1 MARIALLGTGL
12 LGAAIGRRLLEQGHS
27 LKVWNRTPE
36 KCQALLE
43 AGGQAISSLPDGA
56 SDCDTVISVLR
67 DGPASAAVLQ
77 QLGELEGSCVMGM
90 GTMAI
95 AESQALEQQI
105 KAQHGTYLEAPV
117 LGSRPEA
124 LKGSLLVMAGGS
136 AELFERQRPILE
148 TLSAEPRLMG
158 PVGSGMASKLAL
170 NQLIASLTH
179 GFSLALR
186 LVQAQGV
193 AVADFMEV
201 LRPSAVYAPTYDKK
215 LERMLDQHYDNPN
228 FSTALLRKDLGLFL
242 QASQQAG
249 LDASG
254 LQGILELLQQA
265 QGDAIDGL
273 DYCAL
278 HELTQAQR

>member
-12 LGAAIGRRLLEQGHS
+12 LGASIGHRLLEEGHS

-43 AGGQAISSLPDGA
+43 AGGQAISSLSDGA

-77 QLGELEGSCVMGM
+77 QLGGLEGSCVMGM

-148 TLSAEPRLMG
+148 TLSAVPRLMG

-193 AVADFMEV
+193 GVEEFMEV

-215 LERMLDQHYDNPN
+215 LERMLDQSYDNPN

-278 HELTQAQR
+278 HELTQA

>member
-12 LGAAIGRRLLEQGHS
+12 LGASIGHRLLEQGPS

-43 AGGQAISSLPDGA
+43 AGGQAISSLSDGA

-193 AVADFMEV
+193 GVEEFMEV

-215 LERMLDQHYDNPN
+215 LERMLDQSYDNPN

-278 HELTQAQR
+278 HELTQA

>member
-12 LGAAIGRRLLEQGHS
+12 LGTAIGRRLLEQGHS

-36 KCQALLE
+36 KCQPLLE
-43 AGGQAISSLPDGA
+43 AGGQAISSLFNGA
-56 SDCDTVISVLR
+56 ADCDTVITVLR
-67 DGPASAAVLQ
+67 DGPASAEVLQ
-77 QLGELEGSCVMGM
+77 ELGHLQGSCVMGM
-90 GTMAI
+90 GTLAI
-95 AESQALEQQI
+95 AESRALEQQI
-105 KAQHGTYLEAPV
+105 SQQNGHYLEAPV

-136 AELFERQRPILE
+136 AEVFERQRPILQA
-148 TLSAEPRLMG
+148 LSAQPRLMG

-249 LDASG
+249 LNASG
-254 LQGILELLQQA
+254 LQGILELLLQA

-278 HELTQAQR
+278 HELTQAQH

>member
-12 LGAAIGRRLLEQGHS
+12 LGASIGHRLLEQGHS

-43 AGGQAISSLPDGA
+43 AGGQAISSLSDGA

-193 AVADFMEV
+193 GVEEFMEV

-215 LERMLDQHYDNPN
+215 LERMLDQSYDNPN

-278 HELTQAQR
+278 HELTQA

>member
-12 LGAAIGRRLLEQGHS
+12 LGGAIGRRLLEQGHA
-27 LKVWNRTPE
+27 LKVWNRSPE
-36 KCQALLE
+36 KCQTLLE
-43 AGGQAISSLPDGA
+43 AGAEAISSLGEGA
-56 SDCDTVISVLR
+56 RDCDTVISVLR

-77 QLGELEGSCVMGM
+77 ELSDLQGSCVMGM

-95 AESQALEQQI
+95 AESQTLEQQI
-105 KAQHGTYLEAPV
+105 SAQNGHYLEAPV

-124 LKGSLLVMAGGS
+124 LKGSLLVMAGGTP
-136 AELFERQRPILE
+136 ELFERQQPILK

-193 AVADFMEV
+193 AVEDFMEV

-215 LERMLDQHYDNPN
+215 LERMLAQHYASPN

-242 QASQQAG
+242 QASEQAG
-249 LDASG
+249 LQASG
-254 LQGILELLQQA
+254 LQGILELLQRA
-265 QGDAIDGL
+265 QGEAIDTL

-278 HELTQAQR
+278 HELTGPQR

>member
-12 LGAAIGRRLLEQGHS
+12 LGGAIGRRLLEGGHQ
-27 LKVWNRTPE
+27 LEVWNRTPA
-36 KCQALLE
+36 KSQALLE
-43 AGGQAISSLPDGA
+43 SGATAITSLPGSA
-56 SDCDTVISVLR
+56 RDCDTVISVLR
-67 DGPASAAVLQ
+67 DGPASSAVLRE
-77 QLGELEGSCVMGM
+77 LGDLNSACVMSM

-105 KAQHGTYLEAPV
+105 SNQNGDYLEAPV

-124 LKGSLLVMAGGS
+124 LKGNLLVMAGGKP
-136 AELFERQRPILE
+136 ELFERQKPILQ

-193 AVADFMEV
+193 AVEEFMEV

-215 LERMLDQHYDNPN
+215 LERMLDQHYANPN

-242 QASQQAG
+242 QASEQAG
-249 LDASG
+249 LEASG
-254 LQGILELLQQA
+254 LQGILELLQRASNQP
-265 QGDAIDGL
+265 IDPL
-273 DYCAL
+273 DYCSL
-278 HELTQAQR
+278 HELTAPKR

>member
-12 LGAAIGRRLLEQGHS
+12 LGASIGHRLLEEGHS

-43 AGGQAISSLPDGA
+43 AGGQAISSLSDGA

-77 QLGELEGSCVMGM
+77 QLGGLEGSCVMGM

-193 AVADFMEV
+193 GVEEFMEV

-249 LDASG
+249 LNASG

-278 HELTQAQR
+278 HELTQA

>member
-1 MARIALLGTGL
+1 
-12 LGAAIGRRLLEQGHS
+12 
-27 LKVWNRTPE
+27 
-36 KCQALLE
+36 
-43 AGGQAISSLPDGA
+43 
-56 SDCDTVISVLR
+56 
-67 DGPASAAVLQ
+67 
-77 QLGELEGSCVMGM
+77 
-90 GTMAI
+90 
-95 AESQALEQQI
+95 
-105 KAQHGTYLEAPV
+105 
-117 LGSRPEA
+117 
-124 LKGSLLVMAGGS
+124 
-136 AELFERQRPILE
+136 
-148 TLSAEPRLMG
+148 
-158 PVGSGMASKLAL
+158 
-170 NQLIASLTH
+170 LIASLTH

-193 AVADFMEV
+193 GVEEFMEV

-215 LERMLDQHYDNPN
+215 LERMLDQSYDNPN

-278 HELTQAQR
+278 HELTQA

>member
-43 AGGQAISSLPDGA
+43 AGGQAISSLSDGA

-67 DGPASAAVLQ
+67 DGPASAAMLQ

-136 AELFERQRPILE
+136 AEVFERQRPILE
-148 TLSAEPRLMG
+148 ALSAEPRLMG

-186 LVQAQGV
+186 LVQGQGV

-249 LDASG
+249 LNASG

-278 HELTQAQR
+278 HELTQAQH

>member
-12 LGAAIGRRLLEQGHS
+12 LGTAIGRRLLEQGHS

-43 AGGQAISSLPDGA
+43 AGGQAISSLSDGA

-105 KAQHGTYLEAPV
+105 KAQNGTYLEAPV

-193 AVADFMEV
+193 AIADFMEV

-215 LERMLDQHYDNPN
+215 LERMLDQYYGNPN

-249 LDASG
+249 LNASG

>member
-12 LGAAIGRRLLEQGHS
+12 LGASIGHRLLEEGHS

-43 AGGQAISSLPDGA
+43 AGGQAIGSLSDGA

-67 DGPASAAVLQ
+67 DGPASAAVLH
-77 QLGELEGSCVMGM
+77 QLGGLEGSCVMGM

-105 KAQHGTYLEAPV
+105 NAQHGTYLEAPV

-193 AVADFMEV
+193 GVEEFMEV

-215 LERMLDQHYDNPN
+215 LERMLDQSYDNPN

-278 HELTQAQR
+278 HELTQA

>member
-12 LGAAIGRRLLEQGHS
+12 LGASIGHRLLEEGHS

-43 AGGQAISSLPDGA
+43 AGGQAISSLSDGA

-136 AELFERQRPILE
+136 AELCERQRPILE
-148 TLSAEPRLMG
+148 TRSAEPRLMG
-158 PVGSGMASKLAL
+158 PVGRGMASKLAL

-193 AVADFMEV
+193 GVEEFMEV

-278 HELTQAQR
+278 HELTQA

>member
-12 LGAAIGRRLLEQGHS
+12 LGASIGHRLLEQGHS

-43 AGGQAISSLPDGA
+43 AGGQAISSLSDGA

-148 TLSAEPRLMG
+148 TLSAVPRLMG

-193 AVADFMEV
+193 GVEEFMEV

-249 LDASG
+249 LNASG
-254 LQGILELLQQA
+254 LQRILELLQQA

-278 HELTQAQR
+278 HELTQAQH

>member
-12 LGAAIGRRLLEQGHS
+12 LGGAIGRRLLEQGHS

-36 KCQALLE
+36 KCQPLLE
-43 AGGQAISSLPDGA
+43 AGGQAISSLSNGA
-56 SDCDTVISVLR
+56 ADCDTVISVLR
-67 DGPASAAVLQ
+67 DGPASAEVLQ
-77 QLGELEGSCVMGM
+77 ELGHLQGSCVMGM
-90 GTMAI
+90 GTLAI
-95 AESQALEQQI
+95 AESRALEQQTS
-105 KAQHGTYLEAPV
+105 QQNGHYLEAPV

-136 AELFERQRPILE
+136 AEVFESQRPILE

-193 AVADFMEV
+193 STGEFMEV

-215 LERMLDQHYDNPN
+215 LQRMLDQHYDNPN

-249 LDASG
+249 LNASG

-265 QGDAIDGL
+265 QGNAIDGL

-278 HELTQAQR
+278 HELTQAQH

>member
-12 LGAAIGRRLLEQGHS
+12 LGASIGHRLLEEGHS

-43 AGGQAISSLPDGA
+43 AGGQAISSLSDGA

-148 TLSAEPRLMG
+148 TLSAVPRLMG

-193 AVADFMEV
+193 GVEEFMEV

-215 LERMLDQHYDNPN
+215 LERMLDQSYDNPN

-278 HELTQAQR
+278 HELTQA

>member
-12 LGAAIGRRLLEQGHS
+12 LGGAIGRRLLEQGHS

-43 AGGQAISSLPDGA
+43 AGSQAISSLSDGA

-148 TLSAEPRLMG
+148 MLSAEPRLMG

-193 AVADFMEV
+193 AVEDFMEV

-228 FSTALLRKDLGLFL
+228 FSTALLRKDLGLFQ

>member
-12 LGAAIGRRLLEQGHS
+12 LGGAIGRRLLEQGHS

-43 AGGQAISSLPDGA
+43 AGGQAISSLSDGA

-77 QLGELEGSCVMGM
+77 QLGGLEGSCVMGM

-193 AVADFMEV
+193 GVEDFMEV

-215 LERMLDQHYDNPN
+215 LERMLDQSYDNPN

-278 HELTQAQR
+278 HELTQA

>member
-36 KCQALLE
+36 KYQALLE
-43 AGGQAISSLPDGA
+43 AGGQAISSLSDGA

-67 DGPASAAVLQ
+67 DGPASEAVLQ

-136 AELFERQRPILE
+136 AEVFERQLPILQA
-148 TLSAEPRLMG
+148 LSAEPRLMG

-249 LDASG
+249 LNASG

>member
-12 LGAAIGRRLLEQGHS
+12 LGASIGHRLLEEGHS

-43 AGGQAISSLPDGA
+43 AGGQAISSLSDGA

-193 AVADFMEV
+193 GVEEFMEV

-278 HELTQAQR
+278 HELTQA

>member
-12 LGAAIGRRLLEQGHS
+12 LGASIGHRLLEEGHS

-43 AGGQAISSLPDGA
+43 AGGQAISSLSDGA

-148 TLSAEPRLMG
+148 TLSAVPRLMG

-193 AVADFMEV
+193 GVEEFMEV

-278 HELTQAQR
+278 HELTQA

>member
-1 MARIALLGTGL
+1 M
-12 LGAAIGRRLLEQGHS
+12 
-27 LKVWNRTPE
+27 
-36 KCQALLE
+36 
-43 AGGQAISSLPDGA
+43 
-56 SDCDTVISVLR
+56 
-67 DGPASAAVLQ
+67 
-77 QLGELEGSCVMGM
+77 
-90 GTMAI
+90 
-95 AESQALEQQI
+95 
-105 KAQHGTYLEAPV
+105 
-117 LGSRPEA
+117 
-124 LKGSLLVMAGGS
+124 
-136 AELFERQRPILE
+136 
-148 TLSAEPRLMG
+148 
-158 PVGSGMASKLAL
+158 GSGMASKLAL

-193 AVADFMEV
+193 AVADFMDV

-215 LERMLDQHYDNPN
+215 LERMLDQHYGNPN

-249 LDASG
+249 LNASG

-278 HELTQAQR
+278 HELTQAQH